1 MGLAPATPISAT
13 TVPRPRRSGPGRRR
27 DHRGRARP
35 RWWRGRSTASG
46 PSPTTGTNAVTSPT
60 PASKNASEYSAPS
73 ALGHGETAGADLGP
87 QAVQRRGEPVGTV
100 VEGHVTA
107 GDHRPGGRQPADLHG
122 RGPPRAFAQQRL
134 QGDATAARVSS
145 SWRHALQV
153 DEDGPVAAGLVG
165 RLQQLAHLFDRH
177 LQVPEAA
184 DGLGGAHLVHRGSAG
199 SRCRSTSAGPAGRRR
214 GSTAAPSRSGRSSWR
229 TARC

>member
-1 MGLAPATPISAT
+1 MVAGQVDRFRPVAHHRHERGDLAHPGLEER
-13 TVPRPRRSGPGRRR
+13 VRVQRSV
-27 DHRGRARP
+27 RA
-35 RWWRGRSTASG
+35 
-46 PSPTTGTNAVTSPT
+46 
-60 PASKNASEYSAPS
+60 
-73 ALGHGETAGADLGP
+73 GHGETAGADLGP

-122 RGPPRAFAQQRL
+122 RGPPRAFARYACS
-134 QGDATAARVSS
+134 DATAAGLVQLAV
-145 SWRHALQV
+145 HALQV

-184 DGLGGAHLVHRGSAG
+184 DGLGGAHLVHRVVPVASADRPAPAQQADVVVVPQRLHAQVG
-199 SRCRSTSAGPAGRRR
+199 HLGELRC
-214 GSTAAPSRSGRSSWR
+214 
-229 TARC
+229 